1 MKQTLYEVVKRP
13 LITEKS
19 NLQKELHNQL
29 TFEVERGAN
38 KLEIKKAVEAI
49 FKVKVLSVRIMNMS
63 GKPKRMGRFQGRR
76 GDWKKAVVRL
86 RPGDRVDFFEG
97 A

>member
-1 MKQTLYEVVKRP
+1 MKKTLYGVVRRP

-19 NLQKELHNQL
+19 NLQKEQYNQL
-29 TFEVERGAN
+29 TFEVDCRAN

-49 FKVKVLSVRIMNMS
+49 FKVKVLNVKVMNMS

-76 GDWKKAVVRL
+76 EDLKIAVVRL
-86 RPGDRVDFFEG
+86 RPGDRIEFFEG

>member
-1 MKQTLYEVVKRP
+1 MKKTLYGVVKRP

-19 NLQKELHNQL
+19 NLQKEQYNQL
-29 TFEVERGAN
+29 TFEVDRRAN

-49 FKVKVLSVRIMNMS
+49 FKVKVLNVQVMNMS

-76 GDWKKAVVRL
+76 EDWKKAVVRL
-86 RPGDRVDFFEG
+86 RPGDRIEFFEG